1 MPDARARF
9 DLSRL
14 FWVGPL
20 TIAVAVLAVLAV
32 RVIAFAVLT
41 LPAAFP
47 PLGWS
52 PLILF
57 TTVFVTMAVLVF
69 AVVARRT
76 ADPASTYRKVAL
88 TALIVSLV
96 PDLLLPLDGTS
107 GSTWPAVVVLM
118 VMHVAAWWPTVR
130 ILTTLGLRPVR

>member
-1 MPDARARF
+1 MPDARTPF
-9 DLSRL
+9 DLTRL

-20 TIAVAVLAVLAV
+20 TIAAAILAVLSV
-32 RVIAFAVLT
+32 RVLAFAVLA

-57 TTVFVTMAVLVF
+57 TAFFVSVAVLVF
-69 AVVARRT
+69 AVVARRA
-76 ADPASTYRKVAL
+76 ADPARTYRKVAL
-88 TALIVSLV
+88 VALIASLV

-107 GSTWPAVVVLM
+107 GATWPAVFVLM
-118 VMHVAAWWPTVR
+118 LMHVAAWWPTVR
-130 ILTTLGLRPVR
+130 ILTTLGLSPVH